1 MSCISIGNFISLNDI
16 PKLLDCE
23 TINELKEKAKAGVN
37 NEIIQ
42 SLHWTGGRYRQ
53 VANNYH
59 ICILGDG
66 RMVYTLPFYETPTAT
81 YLRNSGTIAISLC
94 CCYNANS
101 NDLGDY
107 PPTLQQIES
116 ISQLVSKISDVLK
129 IPITPF
135 SVMTHGEMA
144 DREDGIGNY
153 TEYGPKN
160 TCERW
165 DLEFLDTEES
175 PNFNPWDTLHRG
187 GTIIRGK
194 AIYYH
199 YHSLL

>member
-1 MSCISIGNFISLNDI
+1 MSGISLGSFITLNDI
-16 PKLLDCE
+16 PKLLDYG
-23 TINELKEKAKAGVN
+23 TINTLKEKAKAGVN

-53 VANNYH
+53 VSNNYH
-59 ICILGDG
+59 VCILGDG

-81 YLRNSGTIAISLC
+81 YLRNSGTIAIALC

-107 PPTLQQIES
+107 PPTLPQIES
-116 ISQLVSKISDVLK
+116 ISQLVAKISDVIK
-129 IPITPF
+129 NPITPF

-153 TEYGPKN
+153 SEYGPKS

-175 PNFNPWDTLHRG
+175 PIFNPWDTLHRG

-194 AIYYH
+194 AIYYQ
-199 YHSLL
+199 YHN